1 MQNKTG
7 RRSMERKKKRRRKRM
22 MDAVLK
28 FSIKCGPSYL
38 VKTKTKKRKF
48 LNQNKCGRT
57 FLAASSFSSFAKR
70 PSHSW

>member
-28 FSIKCGPSYL
+28 FSIKCVRGVFKLPFASHLLLTTGGEGGRRIGFSY
-38 VKTKTKKRKF
+38 VERV
-48 LNQNKCGRT
+48 
-57 FLAASSFSSFAKR
+57 
-70 PSHSW
+70 